1 MLLSLQILIKAADRE
16 KEGINVTEAGERVYR
31 AMLRV
36 SWREGVPSNGE
47 CKLEGRC
54 TEQC

>member
-36 SWREGVPSNGE
+36 SWREGVPSNVKGE
-47 CKLEGRC
+47 LERGC
-54 TEQC
+54 TEQY

>member
-36 SWREGVPSNGE
+36 SWREGVLSNAEGE
-47 CKLEGRC
+47 QERGC